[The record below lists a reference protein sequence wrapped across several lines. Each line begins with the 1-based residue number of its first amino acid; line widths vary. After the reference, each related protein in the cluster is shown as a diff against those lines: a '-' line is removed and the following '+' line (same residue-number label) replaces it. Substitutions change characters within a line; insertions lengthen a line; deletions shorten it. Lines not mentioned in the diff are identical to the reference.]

1 MCSFLIFNWL
11 IENIEYVNYFLKFRG
26 PDLTNSITYEGFL
39 FLHNLLHLTGDIT
52 KQPFIDEE
60 NKIVCLFNGEIYN
73 YKSFGDYKSD
83 GYCLIN
89 LYIAIPSFIE
99 IPE

>member
-11 IENIEYVNYFLKFRG
+11 IENLEYINYFLKFRG

-52 KQPFIDEE
+52 KHLSAPID
-60 NKIVCLFNGEIYN
+60 NLPYLQKIYYELQILLIYLI
-73 YKSFGDYKSD
+73 FFDYLKDQICFLQFSYQD
-83 GYCLIN
+83 Y
-89 LYIAIPSFIE
+89 P
-99 IPE
+99 